1 MYYPRYVGSSPYQ
14 ITVSTGPSV
23 ASKSTAS
30 GAGLTSGIAGKLS
43 QFQIIS
49 RDFASAPIDNQ
60 NDNYAITLVNA
71 DGSLNGDLSFT
82 AVYQG
87 PTGIYTASYVP
98 MMASTYT
105 MSITLLGVSI
115 SGSPFTVIVTTGD
128 ISPTASTTTIS
139 TPINIDAGS
148 TYFFS
153 IFAKDLYGSA
163 ITTGGQSTDISIM
176 AYFQN
181 ANSYTS
187 PISVADLTNWQQ
199 INGVD
204 IAGAV
209 EDLGTGKYIGQVTIF
224 KAGQFTLDVKIN
236 SIEMTGSP
244 FSTFTVSPV
253 EVYAPQSVP
262 LGVPTTAVAGVTS
275 TFQIQGRDFYSN
287 NAQTLISSVS
297 ASSVQLTYSSSSL
310 VLAGTITDNP
320 AGAGVYTVSFT
331 PTLAGDSLLFVTI
344 QGLNI
349 SQSPFSITVNP
360 AATTD
365 PTKTTIT
372 QFSKSYKAGDLIE
385 FNIEARD
392 AYQNLRPASTSEV
405 FLVTLID
412 TDNVVTSITP
422 ASNGD
427 GTYSCVQ
434 QFSKISTYTLKIT
447 DSTGSNQIANSPYTG
462 IVVSPGPAQATK
474 SSFVSPSS
482 TIVAGTTETYKVQAR
497 DYFSNIVVNDATNP
511 SFYLSTYSPIANSI
525 NILPM
530 TFQYG
535 YFQAD
540 YTNNVAESKSV
551 VIGVTRNGGLR
562 ATYYKTVSFFNAIE
576 AFSTYYHQGQTPQ
589 YYTQIDPI
597 IDINS
602 GYLSAVPLLPSK
614 YFSVKWEGQLQ
625 VPQSGTYRFR
635 VDSVNFATINL
646 ALNSQT
652 LISLDSSAASV
663 VYGSGEYYADVD
675 LVQGTAYDLI
685 LQYSTKAGAT
695 KLRLLWESTQIAQQ
709 VVPSEYL
716 YYTLYS
722 ETTPMTLVVQPSTTS
737 SSNVTI
743 QGDYSKAVAG
753 VSESITL
760 SAYDIYGNLQIQ
772 QSDVFQITFYL
783 NSALTTDTA
792 VIAVQSNGV
801 YSATYTLKATGDYS
815 MIIKVQP
822 NGSGSFSD
830 IAGSPFL
837 IS

>member
-1 MYYPRYVGSSPYQ
+1 M
-14 ITVSTGPSV
+14 
-23 ASKSTAS
+23 
-30 GAGLTSGIAGKLS
+30 
-43 QFQIIS
+43 
-49 RDFASAPIDNQ
+49 
-60 NDNYAITLVNA
+60 
-71 DGSLNGDLSFT
+71 
-82 AVYQG
+82 
-87 PTGIYTASYVP
+87 
-98 MMASTYT
+98 
-105 MSITLLGVSI
+105 
-115 SGSPFTVIVTTGD
+115 
-128 ISPTASTTTIS
+128 
-139 TPINIDAGS
+139 
-148 TYFFS
+148 
-153 IFAKDLYGSA
+153 
-163 ITTGGQSTDISIM
+163 
-176 AYFQN
+176 
-181 ANSYTS
+181 
-187 PISVADLTNWQQ
+187 
-199 INGVD
+199 NGVD

-760 SAYDIYGNLQIQ
+760 RTNIDKE
-772 QSDVFQITFYL
+772 ITVKQL
-783 NSALTTDTA
+783 LVWAN
-792 VIAVQSNGV
+792 Q
-801 YSATYTLKATGDYS
+801 
-815 MIIKVQP
+815 
-822 NGSGSFSD
+822 
-830 IAGSPFL
+830 
-837 IS
+837 